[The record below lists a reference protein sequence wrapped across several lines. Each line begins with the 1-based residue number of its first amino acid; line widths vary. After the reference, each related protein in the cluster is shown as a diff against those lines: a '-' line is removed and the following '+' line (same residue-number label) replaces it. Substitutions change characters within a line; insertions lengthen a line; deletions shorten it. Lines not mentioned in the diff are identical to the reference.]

1 MFFPIICQA
10 FVEFSIL
17 FTRNIIST
25 SGPDWLRFVQL
36 FIFSVFLLDFLFL
49 LLVAIFFFS
58 IFILTNILNLWFL
71 FSFLF
76 LFLFLLLF
84 CLVIT
89 NFLLSLLLDHQFNGI
104 SDKLGMFLDNFL
116 DFLFLNIFSLV
127 FLHLKNNL
135 CTSSKRFTVVLLD
148 GKRASSR

>member
-17 FTRNIIST
+17 FTRDIIST
-25 SGPDWLRFVQL
+25 SGPDWLL
-36 FIFSVFLLDFLFL
+36 F
-49 LLVAIFFFS
+49 VAIFFFS
-58 IFILTNILNLWFL
+58 IFILTNILNLWFF

-104 SDKLGMFLDNFL
+104 SNKLGMFLDNFL